1 MGEFP
6 VWPDTTQHK
15 SARQIIRKQSDVA
28 IAKYQ
33 EVVERQIFKAAEEK
47 RKQV

>member
-1 MGEFP
+1 

-15 SARQIIRKQSDVA
+15 STRQIVRKPSDVA

-33 EVVERQIFKAAEEK
+33 EVVDRQLFKAAEEK